1 MVKAIQFHRVAPKVQ
16 FCGTWNYPEQF
27 EAFIRS
33 MQRNFRLVLPGRG
46 QDGLVITF
54 DDGDM
59 SVYRHAFPIL
69 KKYDVKAI
77 IFLIC
82 GYIGKCDTWDIS
94 PLGLRS
100 SHVGWDEI
108 CEMKEWGIEF
118 GSHTMNHRNLTR
130 LNADDISFELAESKR
145 MLEARIG
152 KVRCISYPFNRVN
165 GQIVRLARK
174 YGYQYGFGGRGQ
186 NDLLIRK
193 EAVYITDTPR
203 SLDIKIRE
211 RPFLFYRYERVK
223 QQVINYFTIATMLT
237 KKQVKGR
244 DQDA

>member
-1 MVKAIQFHRVAPKVQ
+1 MVKAIQFHRVASKVQ

-27 EAFIRS
+27 EVFVRS
-33 MQRNFRLVLPGRG
+33 MQRDFRLVLPGNE
-46 QDGLVITF
+46 QDGLIITF

-69 KKYDVKAI
+69 KKYNVKAVV
-77 IFLIC
+77 FLIC
-82 GYIGKCDTWDIS
+82 GYIGRDDGWDIS

-100 SHVGWDEI
+100 TYIGWDEI

-118 GSHTMNHRNLTR
+118 GSHTMSHRNLTR
-130 LNADDISFELAESKR
+130 LNVDEISYELSESKR
-145 MLEARIG
+145 LLEARIG

-165 GQIVRLARK
+165 CQIAKLARK
-174 YGYQYGFGGRGQ
+174 FGYMYGFGGKGQ

-203 SLDIKIRE
+203 TLNIKIRE
-211 RPFLFYRYERVK
+211 RPGLLYRYERIK
-223 QQVINYFTIATMLT
+223 QQAINYFTLATMLT
-237 KKQVKGR
+237 KKQVKV
-244 DQDA
+244 